1 MKAQKSRQIK
11 RNHCF
16 CFVFFYFKYKEK
28 TILFRNHAE
37 DGIK

>member
-11 RNHCF
+11 RNHYF
-16 CFVFFYFKYKEK
+16 CFFYFKYKEK